1 MKRISVITMICLCAS
16 ALMAQSKAQVMLE
29 QIAQLGTSLKTLKD
43 GYKVV
48 SNGLDNVNGLKN
60 GTFNQHQDYFN
71 SLKQINPAISNDP
84 KVQLI
89 AKTQKQII
97 SLFQKETSWQKQQAI
112 LNKDEIEYLQR
123 VYNNLL
129 ENCNKDIDE
138 LNAAAKSGTEMKDDE
153 RIKNIDRI
161 YRSATDKYQFTQSF
175 VHKTHALA
183 QDRKADKKQKEIIKK
198 LYGIN

>member
-1 MKRISVITMICLCAS
+1 MKNWIIIIMICLGAP
-16 ALMAQSKAQVMLE
+16 ALRAQSKAQVMLE
-29 QIAQLGTSLKTLKD
+29 QIADLGTSLKTLKD

-48 SNGLDNVNGLKN
+48 SNGLNKAKNLKG

-71 SLKQINPAISNDP
+71 SLKQINPATSNNP
-84 KVQLI
+84 KIQLI
-89 AKTQKQII
+89 AKYQNQII
-97 SLFQKETSWQKQQAI
+97 ALFQKEISWQQQQGI
-112 LNKDEIEYLQR
+112 LSKDEIDYLRR

-129 ENCNKDIDE
+129 ENCNTDIDE
-138 LNAAAKSGTEMKDDE
+138 LNSVAKPGTEMKDDE

-161 YRSATDKYQFTQSF
+161 YNATTDKYQFAQSF

-183 QDRKADKKQKEIIKK
+183 LDRKAEKKQRELIKK